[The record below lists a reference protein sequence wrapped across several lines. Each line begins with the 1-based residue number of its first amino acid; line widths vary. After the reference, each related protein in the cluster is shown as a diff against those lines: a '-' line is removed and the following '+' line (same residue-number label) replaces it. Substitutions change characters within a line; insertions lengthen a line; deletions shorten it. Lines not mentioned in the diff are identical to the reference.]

1 MKVLIIEDEP
11 LAAERLC
18 DLLKKQDPEIEILA
32 HCDSVKKSVQWF
44 RENQQPELLF
54 LDIQLGD
61 GVSFDIFDQVLIDC
75 PVVFT
80 TAYDT
85 YAIDAFRLNSLA
97 YLLKPIKFEELAG
110 ALMKYKSS
118 PYYLHRQ
125 GTDQRHAVEKVQQTL
140 TREYKK
146 RFLVKTGVHIRSIP
160 AEDILFFYSLGKAT
174 YATIQGGKNLLLDYT
189 LEQLEGLLNPACF
202 FRINRKYLI
211 GIVSIADM
219 IMWSNYR
226 LKLVLKHGPDEE
238 ILVSREK
245 VTEFRKWLDK

>member
-18 DLLKKQDPEIEILA
+18 DLLKKLDPEIEILA
-32 HCDSVKKSVQWF
+32 HCDSVKMSVQWF

-61 GVSFDIFDQVLIDC
+61 GVSFDIFDQVLVDC
-75 PVVFT
+75 PVIFA

-85 YAIDAFRLNSLA
+85 FAIEAFRLNSLA
-97 YLLKPIKFEELAG
+97 YLLKPIKFEDLAA

-125 GTDQRHAVEKVQQTL
+125 GTDQRHAVERVQQTL
-140 TREYKK
+140 TREFKK

-160 AEDILFFYSLGKAT
+160 AEDVLFFYSLGKAT
-174 YATIQGGKNLLLDYT
+174 YATIKGGKNLLLDYS
-189 LEQLEGLLNPACF
+189 LEQLESLLNPACF
-202 FRINRKYLI
+202 FRINRKYLV
-211 GIVSIADM
+211 GIDAIADM
-219 IMWSNYR
+219 IVWSNYR
-226 LKLVLKHGPDEE
+226 LRLMLQHCSDEE

-245 VTEFRKWLDK
+245 VNDFRRWLDR